1 VYPIDPKTAAIQAS
15 YDRVAAEYAAR
26 FFDELA
32 HKPLDRALLDCFAEQ
47 VQGRGS
53 VADLGCG
60 PGQIARYLHARGLP
74 TLGVDLSPEM
84 VALAQR
90 LTPEIAF
97 QQGSILALD
106 AADATWDGITAF
118 YSIFHLL
125 PDDLPLAL
133 REFYRVLCAGGL
145 VLLSFHLGQEI
156 VHLDEWWGKQVD
168 IDFHFYERA
177 ALERQ
182 LEAAGFRI
190 EARIERQPYTAVEH
204 PSQRAYLLAR
214 KP

>member
-1 VYPIDPKTAAIQAS
+1 MNPKITALQTS

-26 FFDELA
+26 FFDELV

-47 VQGRGS
+47 VQGRGP

-60 PGQIARYLHARGLP
+60 PGQIAGYLHARGVP

-84 VALAQR
+84 VALARR

-97 QQGSILALD
+97 QQGSMLALD
-106 AADATWDGITAF
+106 AADAAWGGIVAF
-118 YSIFHLL
+118 YSIIHLL
-125 PDDLPLAL
+125 PDDLPRAL
-133 REFYRVLCAGGL
+133 REFNRVLCPGGL

-156 VHLDEWWGKQVD
+156 VHLGEWWGKPVD

-177 ALERQ
+177 TIERQ
-182 LEAAGFRI
+182 LEAAGFTI
-190 EARIERQPYTAVEH
+190 EARIERRPYIAVEH

-214 KP
+214 KSFEF